1 MEITIK
7 NMVCP
12 RCISSVQSIFK
23 SHQIPTSQVEL
34 GRVVTEHDVTATEK
48 DKLKQ
53 ELSNAGFEWIDDHKT
68 ALIEKIK
75 TLIIEAIHHGSMPRL
90 SWSEFLSSELPYDY
104 KYISHLF
111 SEIHGITIEQYIL
124 RQKIEKVKELIR
136 YDQLTLSQIAY
147 HLQYSS
153 VAHLSAQF
161 KKITGMTPSE
171 FKTGQSGRQS
181 IDVI

>member
-12 RCISSVQSIFK
+12 RCIASVKSIFE
-23 SHQIPTSQVEL
+23 SNQISVTQVEL
-34 GRVVTEHDVTATEK
+34 GKVVTEKPLSSSEK
-48 DKLKQ
+48 QTLITQ
-53 ELSNAGFEWIDDHKT
+53 LNNAGFEWIDDHKT

-75 TLIIEAIHHGSMPRL
+75 TLIIDAIHHSRL
-90 SWSEFLSSELPYDY
+90 PESSWSDYLTKELPYDY

-111 SEIHGITIEQYIL
+111 SEVHGITLEQYIL
-124 RQKIEKVKELIR
+124 RQKLEKVKELIR

-147 HLQYSS
+147 QLQYSS

-161 KKITGMTPSE
+161 KKITGMTPSD
-171 FKTGQSGRQS
+171 FKSSQKGRQS
-181 IDVI
+181 LDVI